1 MYEADANDLDM
12 HDIHNGDSVQSEH
25 VTEVPNQSEGRR
37 NQISVANCIG
47 KCLLQILMKHATAVM
62 SPLIYIFLF
71 QDMSLTNTYTRRHMC
86 HCNRTVPRRQRHHS
100 PLMPQRMPSQNR
112 NWIMNTHRFDL

>member
-12 HDIHNGDSVQSEH
+12 HDIHNGDSVQTEH

-47 KCLLQILMKHATAVM
+47 NCLLQILMKHATAVM
-62 SPLIYIFLF
+62 YLCL
-71 QDMSLTNTYTRRHMC
+71 H
-86 HCNRTVPRRQRHHS
+86 
-100 PLMPQRMPSQNR
+100 
-112 NWIMNTHRFDL
+112 